1 MCDGEKFALEI
12 VSLKGTVDG
21 TINSSTGA
29 LLLKPPRIV
38 TQFGSV
44 TENADLKCS
53 WNNQESWT
61 GQPGYL
67 RHRGE
72 NLLSKIAWLNVS
84 FVTISFPRTS
94 SVIISFDCF
103 SEPSKNQSQLHHW
116 LTFSTAAVHSSVS
129 HQFESLQNL
138 TAEKDFPVGN
148 LLRHVGQV
156 SCISP
161 QFLSFSS
168 RWQFQPSREG
178 LSPTVL
184 PAFLAGIDTSR
195 ISRLDPFM
203 ISPHFCLPVQHLH
216 THVWQVPGTPLSQSW
231 TYLSS

>member
-1 MCDGEKFALEI
+1 MALSI
-12 VSLKGTVDG
+12 PPPVPCHGS
-21 TINSSTGA
+21 
-29 LLLKPPRIV
+29 PPRIV
-38 TQFGSV
+38 TQFGSM

-61 GQPGYL
+61 GPPGYL

-84 FVTISFPRTS
+84 FVTVSFPRTS

-138 TAEKDFPVGN
+138 TAEKDFPVGD
-148 LLRHVGQV
+148 LLRHVDRFHASLLSYCPSLLDGSFNPPV
-156 SCISP
+156 KVCHP
-161 QFLSFSS
+161 QCCSHS
-168 RWQFQPSREG
+168 
-178 LSPTVL
+178 
-184 PAFLAGIDTSR
+184 
-195 ISRLDPFM
+195 
-203 ISPHFCLPVQHLH
+203 
-216 THVWQVPGTPLSQSW
+216 WQVLTPPESLAWTLSWSVPISACLFNTFTLVSHRYPEPLWAKAELIFFLNHSSLWMTSLFSW
-231 TYLSS
+231 V